1 MGKVNEQKLYIS
13 LIIKGNQ
20 LEFARLVSSYSQ
32 ELYTF
37 ASGFIKNSQQA
48 EEIVSDVFIKLWE
61 SRNRLGEIKEL
72 KNYLF
77 IAVRNSC
84 FTFLNRQKKN
94 EISLDALPDYYI
106 EKLMVTP
113 DEQVSSELIDQIHE
127 AIEYLPPKCKLVFSM
142 AKIQGFKRKEI
153 ASVLDISEKTV
164 EYHLKT
170 AVVKI
175 IEQMKVNNI
184 GAFSKMKDFL
194 SVILSVC

>member
-1 MGKVNEQKLYIS
+1 MKYFNLNIDRLE
-13 LIIKGNQ
+13 KGSQ
-20 LEFARLVSSYSQ
+20 AEFAHIVNHYSQ
-32 ELYTF
+32 DLFTF
-37 ASGFIKNSQQA
+37 ATGFIKNREQA

-61 SRNRLGEIKEL
+61 SRSRLIEIKDL

-84 FTFLNRQKKN
+84 LTFLNRKKKN
-94 EISLDALPDYYI
+94 ESSLDTLPDYYI
-106 EKLMVTP
+106 EKYAAYS
-113 DEQVSSELIDQIHE
+113 EEHISSAIVDQIYE

-170 AVVKI
+170 AVAKI
-175 IEQMKVNNI
+175 LDHIQLNNSGTSPNVI
-184 GAFSKMKDFL
+184 KAL
-194 SVILSVC
+194 SILLSVC